1 VSARVVVKLS
11 WQQALAWRMGRQ
23 LLDPIGSQPV
33 VEVVRRLGGI
43 QSQVPSS
50 AELAIRVR
58 QERSRSSDVSG
69 ALAKG
74 RLIKTWA
81 MRGTLHLLTPED
93 GGAFLS
99 ILAFGRSWERPAW
112 ERWIGMTPEHWRIFR
127 AVVREALASG
137 PLARDELA
145 AAILAQ
151 PRLSHLGEELRSGWG
166 TLYKPL
172 AWQGDLC
179 FGPGEGNRTTF
190 ARPDLVSATWAGVPP
205 ADEAA
210 PRVIVAYLGAYGP
223 ATIEHLHRWLARGR
237 VSVRQLRTWF
247 AACEERL
254 AEVEVDGERAFVLAE
269 HLDELAA
276 AKPTLAVR
284 LLPGFDQWVL
294 GPGTDDG
301 HVTPP
306 ARRATVSRQSGWISP
321 VVVAGGVVSGT
332 WALDGAV
339 ARIGWFREAGKPPRD
354 ALEAELASL
363 SSILKR
369 DLHAQITLA

>member
-1 VSARVVVKLS
+1 VLKIS
-11 WQQALAWRMGRQ
+11 WQQALAWRMQRH
-23 LLDPIGSQPV
+23 LLDPIGSEPV
-33 VEVVRRLGGI
+33 AGVVRRLGGI

-58 QERSRSSDVSG
+58 QERSRSDDVSR
-69 ALAKG
+69 ALADG

-112 ERWIGMTPEHWRIFR
+112 ERWIGMTPEHWNVFR
-127 AVVREALASG
+127 AVVREALANG
-137 PLARDELA
+137 PLPRDKLA
-145 AAILAQ
+145 TAILAE
-151 PRLSHLGEELRSGWG
+151 PRLSHLGDELRSGWG

-190 ARPDLVSATWAGVPP
+190 ARPDLVSAQWAGVPP
-205 ADEAA
+205 AEEAA
-210 PRVIVAYLGAYGP
+210 TRVIVAYLGAYGP
-223 ATIEHLHRWLARGR
+223 ATIEHLHNWLARGR
-237 VSVRQLRTWF
+237 VSVRQLRAWF
-247 AACEERL
+247 VACAERL
-254 AEVEVDGERAFVLAE
+254 AEVEVDGERAFVLTE

-276 AKPTLAVR
+276 SRPSAVLR

-301 HVTPP
+301 HVTPRG
-306 ARRATVSRQSGWISP
+306 RRATVSRQSGWISP

-332 WALDGAV
+332 WALDGDV
-339 ARIGWFREAGKPPRD
+339 ARIAWFNESGAPPRKK
-354 ALEAELASL
+354 LKAEVARLAS
-363 SSILKR
+363 ILDR
-369 DLHAQITLA
+369 DLWAEISRV

>member
-1 VSARVVVKLS
+1 VSARAVVKVT
-11 WQQALAWRMGRQ
+11 WEQALAWRMERQ
-23 LLDPIGSQPV
+23 LLDPIGKKPV

-43 QSQVPSS
+43 QSQVLSS
-50 AELAIRVR
+50 AELGIRVR
-58 QERSRSSDVSG
+58 QHRSRSTDVSR
-69 ALAKG
+69 ALTEG

-112 ERWIGMTPEHWRIFR
+112 ERWIGMTLEHWKVFR
-127 AVVREALASG
+127 AVVREALADG
-137 PLARDELA
+137 PLRRDELA
-145 AAILAQ
+145 VAIVAE
-151 PRLSHLGEELRSGWG
+151 PRLRHLGEELRSGWG

-190 ARPDLVSATWAGVPP
+190 ARPDLVSAQWAGVPP
-205 ADEAA
+205 AEEAA

-223 ATIEHLHRWLARGR
+223 ATIQHLHNWLARGR

-247 AACEERL
+247 EVCAERL
-254 AEVEVDGERAFVLAE
+254 AEVEVDGERAFVLIE

-276 AKPTLAVR
+276 ASPTSAVR

-301 HVTPP
+301 HVTPR

-332 WALDGAV
+332 WAVDGDV
-339 ARIGWFREAGKPPRD
+339 ARIGWFSEAGRPSRD
-354 ALEAELASL
+354 ALKAEVARL
-363 SSILKR
+363 SSTLER
-369 DLHAQITLA
+369 DLRAKITLA

>member
-1 VSARVVVKLS
+1 VLKIS
-11 WQQALAWRMGRQ
+11 WQQALAWRMERQ
-23 LLDPIGSQPV
+23 LLDPIGSGPV

-58 QERSRSSDVSG
+58 QERSRSDDVSR
-69 ALAKG
+69 ALAEG

-99 ILAFGRSWERPAW
+99 ILAFGRSWERPSW
-112 ERWIGMTPEHWRIFR
+112 ERWMGMTPEHWPVFR
-127 AVVREALASG
+127 DVVREALANG
-137 PLARDELA
+137 PLPRDELA

-151 PRLSHLGEELRSGWG
+151 PRLSHLGDELRSGWG

-190 ARPDLVSATWAGVPP
+190 ARPDLVSAQWAGVPP
-205 ADEAA
+205 AEEAA

-223 ATIEHLHRWLARGR
+223 ATIEHLHQWLARGR

-247 AACEERL
+247 ATCAERL
-254 AEVEVDGERAFVLAE
+254 AEVEVDGERAFVLTE
-269 HLDELAA
+269 HLDG
-276 AKPTLAVR
+276 LAVSRPSSALR

-301 HVTPP
+301 HVTPRP
-306 ARRATVSRQSGWISP
+306 RRATVSRQSGWISP

-332 WALDGAV
+332 WALDGGV
-339 ARIGWFREAGKPPRD
+339 ARIGWFSEAGRPPRN
-354 ALEAELASL
+354 ALNDQVARL
-363 SSILKR
+363 SSILER
-369 DLHAQITLA
+369 DLGAAISLV

>member
-1 VSARVVVKLS
+1 VSARAVVKVT
-11 WQQALAWRMGRQ
+11 WPQALAWRMERQ
-23 LLDPIGSQPV
+23 LLDPIGREPL

-50 AELAIRVR
+50 AELGIRVR
-58 QERSRSSDVSG
+58 QQGSRSTDVSR
-69 ALAKG
+69 ALADG

-99 ILAFGRSWERPAW
+99 ILAFGRSWERPSW
-112 ERWIGMTPEHWRIFR
+112 ERWIGMTPGHWPVFR
-127 AVVREALASG
+127 AVVREALADG
-137 PLARDELA
+137 PLPRHELA
-145 AAILAQ
+145 AAIVAE
-151 PRLSHLGEELRSGWG
+151 PRLSHLAEELRSGWG

-179 FGPGEGNRTTF
+179 FGPGGGNRTTF
-190 ARPDLVSATWAGVPP
+190 ARPDLVSRQWAGVPP
-205 ADEAA
+205 AEEAA
-210 PRVIVAYLGAYGP
+210 SRVIVAYLGAYGP
-223 ATIEHLHRWLARGR
+223 ATIEHLHHWLARGR

-247 AACEERL
+247 ASCAERL
-254 AEVEVDGERAFVLAE
+254 AEVEVDGERAFVLTE
-269 HLDELAA
+269 HLDGLAA
-276 AKPTLAVR
+276 AKPSSAIR

-321 VVVAGGVVSGT
+321 VVVADGVVSGT
-332 WALDGAV
+332 WALDGDV
-339 ARIGWFREAGKPPRD
+339 ARIDWFKESGALPRKG
-354 ALEAELASL
+354 LLAEVARLAC
-363 SSILKR
+363 ILDR
-369 DLHAQITLA
+369 DLGAEISRV